1 MKFFLAI
8 ALLLAIV
15 NATAVRT
22 FQNKVRQS
30 LARVLVGAGLLAPI
44 APALA
49 ANEASE
55 LFAKAYVAI
64 KQNQDDYKSLE
75 NEWSSGRKTLD
86 DTNKLLSNTQ
96 LSLAALSNQVAK
108 FDATIDKLVN
118 DDVQT
123 LQQLQTEVNALQL
136 STGLKY
142 KAAEDSASNPRS
154 SASTT
159 AQLFLKAQNEA
170 STLAQDEKNLASLA
184 NAVGGTVQ
192 SNTDRQSSAGRYT
205 HTLSSYSPVRCMM

>member
-1 MKFFLAI
+1 MKFVL
-8 ALLLAIV
+8 ALLLALAD
-15 NATAVRT
+15 ATALRT
-22 FQNKVRQS
+22 VKNSFRQT
-30 LARVLVGAGLLAPI
+30 LARVLVGAGFLAPV

-75 NEWSSGRKTLD
+75 NEWSNGKKTLS
-86 DTNKLLSNTQ
+86 DTDKLLSNTQ

-108 FDATIDKLVN
+108 FDATIDKLVT
-118 DDVQT
+118 DDVLT
-123 LQQLQTEVNALQL
+123 LQQLQSEVNGLQL

-142 KAAEDSASNPRS
+142 KAAEDAASNPKGN
-154 SASTT
+154 AATT

-184 NAVGGTVQ
+184 NTVGGTVQ
-192 SNTDRQSSAGRYT
+192 
-205 HTLSSYSPVRCMM
+205 